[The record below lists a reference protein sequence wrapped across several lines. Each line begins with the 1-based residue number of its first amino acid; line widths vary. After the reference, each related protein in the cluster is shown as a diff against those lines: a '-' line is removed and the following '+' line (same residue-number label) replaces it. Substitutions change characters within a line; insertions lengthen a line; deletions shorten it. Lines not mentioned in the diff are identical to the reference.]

1 MNSLFLICRAFVASL
16 LVWAR
21 TEFWLWKKRWI
32 SEITLALEQGHRF
45 RFNTYGEIIKILYAH
60 QPLNHYGKGF
70 EHRTVA
76 KFTTLV
82 KPGDVVLDV
91 GANVG
96 MYTLLAGKLVGPT
109 GKVYAFEP
117 VRASHAAL
125 NENLRLNQAGENVKT
140 FKVALSNANGTAQ
153 MSIPTSV
160 GRGSSSDAFN
170 SFQLDTD
177 PSNTGAEVVE
187 TIKLDTFVSQYGLQ
201 RIDFIKVDIEGAE
214 LLFFQGAGEVLQQ
227 LKPSYIVFEA
237 FEQYCIRFGYT
248 IADIIVLL
256 KSAGYRVENYAEW
269 QWIGIRENEA
279 YATRP

>member
-1 MNSLFLICRAFVASL
+1 MKSLFALIRVFVARL

-21 TEFWLWKKRWI
+21 LEFWAWKKRWT
-32 SEITLALEQGHRF
+32 SEIALSLEQGHRF
-45 RFNTYGEIIKILYAH
+45 RFNTYGEIVKILYAH
-60 QPLNHYGKGF
+60 QPLNRYGKGF
-70 EHRTVA
+70 EYQTVA

-96 MYTLLAGKLVGPT
+96 MYTLLASKLVGPA

-117 VRASHAAL
+117 VHATHGAL

-140 FKVALSNANGTAQ
+140 FKIALSNANGTAQ

-177 PSNTGAEVVE
+177 PSDTGAEVVE
-187 TIKLDTFVSQYGLQ
+187 TIKLDTFVSQHGLK

-214 LLFFQGAGEVLQQ
+214 LLFFQGAEEVLQQ
-227 LKPSYIVFEA
+227 LRPRYIVFEA

-269 QWIGIRENEA
+269 QWIGIRENEV
-279 YATRP
+279 